1 MGKQRTSRTQQV
13 GMVVQ
18 RFVAIS
24 ALIVLF
30 VVFSVTTPKFF
41 TVQNVLTV
49 GLQTSTMAFMGIG
62 VTYVIITGGIDL
74 SIGSV
79 IALSGVVAGLLSRA
93 GIAVWV
99 SFLCGLLVA
108 MGCGMANGLLVTRL
122 SLPPFIATLG
132 MMQIARGVALQVT
145 GARAVAGL
153 PEKFGVLGNGALFR
167 VTVLS
172 GDGRQVVTFPG
183 IPYPVIIM
191 VVVACVF
198 NFLLRRHRIGRF
210 IYAVGSN
217 EEAARLS
224 GIDVSRTKV
233 VAYLVSGA
241 LAGLTGIVMMSR
253 IVTAQPNAGVG
264 YELDAIASAVIGG
277 TSLMGGSG
285 TIAGTMIGAFIIGML
300 RNGLNMQGVSYFIQQ
315 IIIGLVIIAAV
326 AADRLQRRSEK

>member
-1 MGKQRTSRTQQV
+1 MRAKGFSRAWQA
-13 GMVVQ
+13 GMVIQ
-18 RFVAIS
+18 RFVAVGT
-24 ALIVLF
+24 LIALF
-30 VVFSVTTPKFF
+30 VAFSATTPKFF
-41 TVQNVLTV
+41 TVQNVLTI
-49 GLQTSTMAFMGIG
+49 GLQTSTIAFMGIG
-62 VTYVIITGGIDL
+62 VTYAIITGGIDL

-93 GIAVWV
+93 GVSVWL

-108 MGCGMANGLLVTRL
+108 AGCGIVNGLMVTRL
-122 SLPPFIATLG
+122 DLPPFIATLG
-132 MMQIARGVALQVT
+132 MMQIARGIALQVT

-153 PEKFGVLGNGALFR
+153 PQEFGILGNGALFR
-167 VTVLS
+167 VTALTEE
-172 GDGRQVVTFPG
+172 GRSVVTFPG

-191 VVVACVF
+191 VLVALIF
-198 NFLLRRHRIGRF
+198 NFLLRRHRVGRF

-224 GIDVSRTKV
+224 GIDVNRTKV
-233 VAYLVSGA
+233 IAYLVSGT

-285 TIAGTMIGAFIIGML
+285 TITGTMIGAFIIGML

-315 IIIGLVIIAAV
+315 IVIGLVIIAAV
-326 AADRLQRRSEK
+326 AADRLQKRGGK